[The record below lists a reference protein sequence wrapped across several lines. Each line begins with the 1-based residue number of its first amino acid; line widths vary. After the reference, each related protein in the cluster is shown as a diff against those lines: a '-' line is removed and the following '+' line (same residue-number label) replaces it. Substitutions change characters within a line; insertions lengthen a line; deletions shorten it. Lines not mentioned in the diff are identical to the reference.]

1 MQGLCVLPC
10 NSCTDMQR
18 HAFTRISNFTI
29 SLGLGILL
37 WTVRMELR

>member
-1 MQGLCVLPC
+1 VIPC

-18 HAFTRISNFTI
+18 HAFTRTIDFTI

-37 WTVRMELR
+37 WTVRMKLR